1 MSATT
6 RSCFVKPIKRPGF
19 VLAALLALV
28 CSSIVR
34 AEGLVSAGAEVEKL
48 AGDFKFTEGPAA
60 DGKGNVYFTDIP
72 NNRIL
77 RWSIAEKKLST
88 FREDSG
94 GANGLY
100 FGPDGV
106 LYACEGV
113 RQRIAAVAA
122 DGKSS
127 KAVAETYDGKPFNK
141 PNDLWV
147 DAKGGIY
154 FTDPKYGRDKATQ
167 DGEHVYYLTPDRKK
181 VLRVA
186 NDFQRPNGIVGTPDG
201 KTLYITDRT
210 GKKTFRYKINDDGTL
225 SDKKLFAEV
234 GSDGMALDAKG
245 NLYTTL
251 KHVTVFSPEGKP
263 IAEIQTPKP
272 PSNVCFGGPG
282 RTTLFI
288 TARDGFYAVKMAVAG
303 AAPAGSGAE
312 AAAGGV
318 RKITITCVQEMLK
331 YDKDEITVKAGQ
343 KVELTFVNN
352 DFPPHNL
359 LIVAPGSADEI
370 AKLAID
376 LGPKGF
382 DVGFVPKS
390 PKVLHV
396 IKMIDF
402 EESEVLK
409 FTAPKKPGDYPYV
422 CTFPGHAMMMRG
434 VMHVVK

>member
-1 MSATT
+1 MSATG
-6 RSCFVKPIKRPGF
+6 RSSLVKWIKRPGF
-19 VLAALLALV
+19 VLAA
-28 CSSIVR
+28 CSVLWVSSQTV

-48 AGDFKFTEGPAA
+48 ADGFKFTEGPAA
-60 DGKGNVYFTDIP
+60 DGKGSVYFTDIP
-72 NNRIL
+72 NNRIHK
-77 RWSIAEKKLST
+77 WNIAEKKLST

-100 FGPDGV
+100 FGPDGT

-113 RQRIAAVAA
+113 SQRIAAVSA
-122 DGKSS
+122 DGKNS
-127 KAVAETYDGKPFNK
+127 KALAETYDGKPFNK

-154 FTDPKYGRDKATQ
+154 FTDPNYGRDKTSQ
-167 DGEHVYYLTPDRKK
+167 DGEHVYYLSPDRKK

-186 NDFQRPNGIVGTPDG
+186 DDFRRPNGIVGTPDG

-225 SDKKLFAEV
+225 SDKTLFAEV
-234 GSDGMALDAKG
+234 GSDGMTLDAKG

-251 KHVTVFSPEGKP
+251 KHVTVFSPDGKQ
-263 IAEIQTPKP
+263 IAEIKTPKP

-303 AAPAGSGAE
+303 AAPAGAD

-331 YDKDEITVKAGQ
+331 YDKDQFTVKAGQ

-370 AKLAID
+370 AKMAID